1 MQKNLALAV
10 VFFLA
15 FYPVF
20 VKAEQTINWA
30 RINWPP
36 FTMVEKGDDKK
47 GLLDELL
54 VLYQQNMSNYN
65 HTNKVTNF
73 NRVWGD
79 IKKGKNICYP
89 GAVKNQERPNYSAYS
104 LPIAIAPSNHII
116 MKRETYQKSG
126 LGKSIRLE
134 QLINNN
140 QLSSVIEQTRSY
152 TPVLDKLIKQRPK
165 NSKIHSDTISSRKLV
180 ELLMN
185 GRFDYL
191 IEYPNVANY
200 FTEANN
206 YQENDFASL
215 TIEELGQYTTSYL
228 ACPNN
233 AWGQQVINDFNIMLT
248 KIHNSTQYLELMSNT
263 ALNEAQKKEIQQK
276 YLQLFSETD
285 SSS

>member
-15 FYPVF
+15 FYPIF

-30 RINWPP
+30 KINWPP
-36 FTMVEKGDDKK
+36 FTMIEKGDVKK

-54 VLYQQNMSNYN
+54 AFYQQNMSKYN
-65 HTNKVTNF
+65 HTNKITNF
-73 NRVWGD
+73 NRVWSD

-89 GAVKNQERPNYSAYS
+89 GAVKTLDRPNYSTYS

-116 MKRETYQKSG
+116 MKRDTYQKSD

-140 QLSSVIEQTRSY
+140 QLSSIIEQTRSY
-152 TPVLDKLIKQRPK
+152 TAVLDKLIEQRPK
-165 NSKIHSDTISSRKLV
+165 DSKIHSDTISSRKLV
-180 ELLMN
+180 KLLMN
-185 GRFDYL
+185 DRFDYL

-206 YQENDFASL
+206 YQASEL
-215 TIEELGQYTTSYL
+215 VSITIEELGQYTTSYL

-233 AWGQQVINDFNIMLT
+233 AWGKKVINDFNSVLT
-248 KIHNSTQYLELMSNT
+248 KIHNSPQYLELMSNA
-263 ALNEAQKKEIQQK
+263 ALNETQKKEIQQK
-276 YLQLFSETD
+276 YLQLFNQAISA
-285 SSS
+285 

>member
-15 FYPVF
+15 FYPIF

-30 RINWPP
+30 KINWPP
-36 FTMVEKGDDKK
+36 FTMIEKGDVKK

-54 VLYQQNMSNYN
+54 AFYQQNMSKYS
-65 HTNKVTNF
+65 HTNKITNF
-73 NRVWGD
+73 NRVWSD

-89 GAVKNQERPNYSAYS
+89 GAVKTLDRPNYSTYS

-116 MKRETYQKSG
+116 MKRDTYQKSD

-140 QLSSVIEQTRSY
+140 QLSSIIEQTRSY
-152 TPVLDKLIKQRPK
+152 TAVLDKLIEQRPK
-165 NSKIHSDTISSRKLV
+165 DSKIHSDTISSRKLV
-180 ELLMN
+180 KLLMN
-185 GRFDYL
+185 DRFDYL

-206 YQENDFASL
+206 YQASEL
-215 TIEELGQYTTSYL
+215 VSITIEELGQYTTSYL

-233 AWGQQVINDFNIMLT
+233 AWGQKVINDFNSVLT
-248 KIHNSTQYLELMSNT
+248 KIHNSPQYLELMSNA
-263 ALNEAQKKEIQQK
+263 ALNETQKKEIQQK
-276 YLQLFSETD
+276 YLQLFNQAISA
-285 SSS
+285 